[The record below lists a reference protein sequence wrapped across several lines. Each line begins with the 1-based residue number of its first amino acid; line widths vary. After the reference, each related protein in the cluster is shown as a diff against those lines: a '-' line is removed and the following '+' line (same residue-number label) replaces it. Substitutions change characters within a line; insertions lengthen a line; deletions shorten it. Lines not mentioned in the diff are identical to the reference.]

1 MNLTKYLKSEAII
14 LDIRAADKRSA
25 IKSLLEALVATG
37 GLGKDKEAAVLDALI
52 ERESLT
58 STGLGYGLAVP
69 HVKTNEVEA
78 IQIIFGRSVK
88 GIDFDALDGNPAHFF
103 LLVLAPTREIEEY
116 LRVLST
122 ISYLMKD
129 EANRRS
135 LLRAKTVAEVLR
147 VLDQNV

>member
-1 MNLTKYLKSEAII
+1 MNLTKYVKREAVI
-14 LDIRAADKRSA
+14 LDVRAADKRSV
-25 IKSLLEALVATG
+25 IKALVDALVAIG
-37 GLGKDKEAAVLDALI
+37 GLGKDKEAAVFDALI

-69 HVKTNEVEA
+69 HVKTNEVES

-88 GIDFDALDGNPAHFF
+88 GIDFDALDGNPAQFFF
-103 LLVLAPTREIEEY
+103 LVIAPAREIEEY

-135 LLRAKTVAEVLR
+135 LLRAKTVGDVFK